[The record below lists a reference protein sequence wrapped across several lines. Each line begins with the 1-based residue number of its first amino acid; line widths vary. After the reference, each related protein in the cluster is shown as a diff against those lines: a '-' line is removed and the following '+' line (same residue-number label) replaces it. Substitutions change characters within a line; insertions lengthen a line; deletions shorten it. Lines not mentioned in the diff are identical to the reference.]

1 MNECLIETH
10 MHPRVLVNFKKA
22 IKQTE
27 SSLLEVA
34 WALNTDRET
43 LQKIVDGDLMP
54 TDIQE
59 QEMIRFAFKTKV
71 IMNDK
76 EIIALTAEVM
86 KAQADY
92 WRHKGTKADPD
103 KQKLLV
109 ESRQL
114 EAKLKLELRSRGLL

>member
-1 MNECLIETH
+1 
-10 MHPRVLVNFKKA
+10 MHPRVLVNFRKA
-22 IKQTE
+22 IKNTE

-43 LQKIVDGDLMP
+43 LQRIVDGDIIP
-54 TDIQE
+54 TDLQ
-59 QEMIRFAFKTKV
+59 QKEMIRFAFKTKV

-76 EIIALTAEVM
+76 EIIHLTAEVM

-92 WRHKGTKADPD
+92 FRHKGTKADPE

-109 ESRQL
+109 DSRQL
-114 EAKLKLELRSRGLL
+114 EAKLKVELRSRGLL